1 MRRMIWVVCV
11 FIVFAGIEGF
21 CSDSL
26 DAVMLNFGSSSDD
39 PGWNAS
45 GDLNRDEIVDGE
57 DLSRA
62 VVPEGRQRHLTQ
74 QSYHRDHILVKF
86 REKLS
91 EEIVQSMVAQWKVT
105 RLVSEFMNRTGY
117 TRLTIPEGED
127 VASFVETVRGKPGVV
142 AAQPDFIC
150 RKSGEPNDQFYRY
163 QWNFDQIRVPEAWDL
178 TGGGRSDVIVAI
190 LDTGIAFENYSDY
203 VKAPDL
209 AGTHFVA
216 GYDFINDDNHPNDDE
231 GHGTHVAGTVAQTTN
246 NGIGVAG
253 IAYETAL
260 MPVKI
265 LGANGVGGSYS
276 LAEGLRWAVD
286 HGADVINMSLGFE
299 NQVDPG
305 AVVHDAVRYAHSLGV
320 ICVAAA
326 GNAADNPGYAGG
338 VEYPAAYDE
347 CVAVGATQYK
357 RRRAY
362 YSNQGA
368 ALTCVAPGGDI
379 RVDQNGDGYGD
390 GILQQ
395 TFSGS
400 NYSHFDY
407 YFFQGTSM
415 ASPHVAAAAALF
427 ISRHGGGPQEF
438 FSALAET
445 CIDLG
450 SPGFDQEFGFGLID
464 LVQIVRKG
472 TGWGADS

>member
-1 MRRMIWVVCV
+1 MRRIMWVVCV
-11 FIVFAGIEGF
+11 MVVLTGSTGF
-21 CSDSL
+21 SNDSL
-26 DAVMLNFGSSSDD
+26 DAVKLHFGSSSGD

-62 VVPEGRQRHLTQ
+62 VIPENRSHHLNQLTC
-74 QSYHRDHILVKF
+74 HRDHILVKF
-86 REKLS
+86 RDQLS
-91 EEIVQSMVAQWKVT
+91 VETIQNLVRQLNST
-105 RLVSEFMNRTGY
+105 RLESAFKSRTGY
-117 TRLTIPEGED
+117 TRITIPEGED
-127 VASFVETVRGKPGVV
+127 VASFVETVKGKTGVV
-142 AAQPDFIC
+142 TAQPDFIC
-150 RKSGEPNDQFYRY
+150 RKSGEPNDPFYEY
-163 QWNFDQIRVPEAWDL
+163 QWNFDQIRAPEAWDL

-190 LDTGIAFENYSDY
+190 LDTGIAFENYSDF
-203 VKAPDL
+203 VKAPDF

-216 GYDFINDDNHPNDDE
+216 GFDFINDDSHPNDDD

-253 IAYETAL
+253 LAYKTAL

-265 LGANGVGGSYS
+265 LGANGVGSSYS
-276 LAEGLRWAVD
+276 LAEGLRWAAD

-305 AVVHDAVRYAHSLGV
+305 EVVHDAVRYAHSQGI

-338 VEYPAAYDE
+338 VEYPAAYEE

-362 YSNQGA
+362 YSNQGG

-395 TFSGS
+395 TFTGT
-400 NYSHFDY
+400 NYSQFEY

-450 SPGFDQEFGFGLID
+450 SAGFDPEYGYGLID
-464 LVQIVRKG
+464 LVQLVRKG